1 MSIRENEVTPPL
13 AHTRKSQSNISDGT
27 GNIKGVIHSIGDI
40 KPLDCFHENVVD
52 QFWRKNKCWVKSG
65 FLLSAKG
72 PSLIYNP
79 IMFIGSTCGWVCTDG
94 LLLTLLGEVLGHGI
108 EY

>member
-1 MSIRENEVTPPL
+1 MSIFENEVAPSL

-27 GNIKGVIHSIGDI
+27 GKIKGVIHSVRDI
-40 KPLDCFHENVVD
+40 KPLDCFHEDVVN
-52 QFWRKNKCWVKSG
+52 QLWRKDKCWVKPE
-65 FLLSAKG
+65 FLLSANG

-79 IMFIGSTCGWVCTDG
+79 IMFIYSTCGWVCTDG
-94 LLLTLLGEVLGHGI
+94 LLLTQLGEVLGLET